1 MRSRIFPSECELL
14 RFPGT
19 HASCNSLLLIARI
32 KVQSLWKPNPT
43 ADSCYVSLTVQ
54 LHSHSLSSITS
65 AQIWQQALSASCP
78 MLHWDIAH
86 LHVVFVGP
94 KPAIHSWPS
103 QEKIDQLATFLRD
116 AGVRRGSHHC
126 LCFSHLDCRQ
136 AFDFKLTER
145 PVYMQLVL

>member
-1 MRSRIFPSECELL
+1 MRSRIFPSECELF

-19 HASCNSLLLIARI
+19 HATCNSHLLIARI
-32 KVQSLWKPNPT
+32 KVQSLWKPNPA

-54 LHSHSLSSITS
+54 LHSHSLSWITS
-65 AQIWQQALSASCP
+65 AQIWKQAPSGSCL
-78 MLHWDIAH
+78 MLQFDVSQ

-94 KPAIHSWPS
+94 KPATTSQS
-103 QEKIDQLATFLRD
+103 QEWIEQLATILRD
-116 AGVRRGSHHC
+116 AGIRRGSHHC